1 MWLGSET
8 NCSPDLARL
17 PDQPQTSLGSLSCS
31 FARAH
36 CIRIEIV
43 IKIWIEIGI
52 GMFMTWSVGWAGS
65 RQTCVVWKAVGAT
78 ATVMSCRRNRSIW
91 QGVPYP
97 TYAGRSSDSPISP
110 RPTSDQTTSLSL
122 RPPGGRTRA
131 PGIWS
136 PRSEPEPR
144 DPLGSRRR
152 GRCRGPRCTTARI
165 TRNTCGNIASSP
177 GSR

>member
-110 RPTSDQTTSLSL
+110 GPPPTSNQTASHSVCAHQPAGPELLKNGARVQSPSLGTPWGL
-122 RPPGGRTRA
+122 EGGGGRPPCEGG
-131 PGIWS
+131 GC
-136 PRSEPEPR
+136 
-144 DPLGSRRR
+144 LM
-152 GRCRGPRCTTARI
+152 
-165 TRNTCGNIASSP
+165 
-177 GSR
+177 